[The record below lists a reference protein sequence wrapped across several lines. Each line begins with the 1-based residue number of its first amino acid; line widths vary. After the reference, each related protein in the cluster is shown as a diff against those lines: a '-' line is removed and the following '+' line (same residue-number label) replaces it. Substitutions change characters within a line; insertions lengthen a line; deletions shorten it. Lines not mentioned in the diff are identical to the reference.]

1 MPADARRAPI
11 PPRHRRRWIIAAAVV
26 GAWLVLMVATGSLAG
41 SVFLLIVLAA
51 LVAAG
56 VVGARLLGIDSSHP
70 AVRRVTSRPWRNG
83 QDVWQVAL
91 KHLPETF
98 LVAPDRS
105 LLASDVVELRMNPDD
120 LNALAESIDLDLVA
134 TTSTE
139 AYQARIAERGAR
151 LAGTGEPRV
160 VLISDPGLAPGR
172 YRLKA
177 RSSDP
182 REPFAA
188 EAPFAETP
196 FAEAGFLEAP
206 FAEAPPADVQAA
218 GVGRPAHTVPDRWT
232 ANTVAEEQLT
242 APEERTLPL
251 LRLVT
256 GDTIAQTRKSGAR
269 VGRGSDVELRL
280 PNVPTVSRVHAEFT
294 FADDRWWISNRGRNG
309 LTLNGAPLVGKRPV
323 ADGDVIQWGS
333 RPDALASRIE
343 IGRPVERAAATLP

>member
-11 PPRHRRRWIIAAAVV
+11 PPRHRRRWIIAAVV
-26 GAWLVLMVATGSLAG
+26 AGAWLVLMVATGSLTA
-41 SVFLLIVLAA
+41 SVILLFLLAA
-51 LVAAG
+51 FVACG

-70 AVRRVTSRPWRNG
+70 AVRRLASRPWRNG

-120 LNALAESIDLDLVA
+120 LDALAESIDLDLVA
-134 TTSTE
+134 TTSSE
-139 AYQARIAERGAR
+139 AYQARIAQRGAR

-160 VLISDPGLAPGR
+160 ILVRDEDLAPGR

-177 RSSDP
+177 RSTDP
-182 REPFAA
+182 RESFAPESFA
-188 EAPFAETP
+188 PEAFIAD
-196 FAEAGFLEAP
+196 
-206 FAEAPPADVQAA
+206 APPAWAPPAEMPADA
-218 GVGRPAHTVPDRWT
+218 GHPAHTAPDRWT
-232 ANTVAEEQLT
+232 AHTVAEEQLT
-242 APEERTLPL
+242 APEARQLPL

-256 GDTIAQTRKSGAR
+256 GETIAQTRKSGAR
-269 VGRGSDVELRL
+269 VGRGSEVELRL

-309 LTLNGAPLVGKRPV
+309 LTLNGAPVVGKRPV
-323 ADGDVIQWGS
+323 TDGDVIQWGS
-333 RPDALASRIE
+333 RPDALTSRIE